1 MHIDMCVP
9 LETWRSVRQ
18 VDAVVD
24 ASHVRYGVPRTGVGG
39 GGEQVMHIVDRCT
52 PLGMRHSDRS

>member
-18 VDAVVD
+18 VNAVVD
-24 ASHVRYGVPRTGVGG
+24 ANHVRYGVPTTWGGVGWG
-39 GGEQVMHIVDRCT
+39 GG
-52 PLGMRHSDRS
+52 